1 MKKPLSFI
9 SVIVG
14 IVVLLTVLQVVVSN
28 KLSTTGVV
36 LGRYQDEIRK
46 YETENTILAQ
56 KLLISTSLA
65 SIASQAASLGFIEGN
80 NKLILSAPIP
90 LARER

>member
-9 SVIVG
+9 AIIVG
-14 IVVLLTVLQVVVSN
+14 IVVFLSVLQVVVSN

-36 LGRYQDEIRK
+36 LGRYQDEIK
-46 YETENTILAQ
+46 QYETENTILAQ
-56 KLLISTSLA
+56 KLLVSTSLQ
-65 SIASQAASLGFIEGN
+65 SIASQAAELGFIETTQ
-80 NKLILSAPIP
+80 KLVLSASVP